1 MFAKLFRRF
10 GSVTIALA
18 IAAVAVLWVASG
30 QYLGSAEPEARKE
43 PAKLAEL
50 SEVPE
55 VRVATQTAKARTD
68 TLRVQGRTR
77 ADRKVMVQAQT
88 HGRIEELL
96 VEKGDVVE
104 QGEVLAQLSQEDRPA
119 RLREA
124 RALLEQRRLELE
136 AARRLNDRGHRSDT
150 QLAAARAAF
159 EEAQARVEQARSAL
173 DDTTIYAPF
182 AGRVG
187 ETMAEVGDF
196 MTSGRELLRLV
207 DLDPLTIVGSVNERR
222 VAQIATGTEAE
233 AELVTGEQVTGTV
246 SFVAREAN
254 DRTRTFEIEMDVPN
268 PDGELRD
275 GVTAQMT
282 VPLKERVSHF
292 VSPSILTLNDE
303 GQVGVKVL
311 DDDNRVRFMP
321 VDILAD
327 KPDGIW
333 ITGLPETVTFITL
346 GQNFVTLGQ
355 QVKPVTEAD
364 VSQRLENT
372 PLDLPQGAPGKPGP
386 EGRP

>member
-10 GSVTIALA
+10 GSLTIALA
-18 IAAVAVLWVASG
+18 IAAVAVLWIASG
-30 QYLGSAEPEARKE
+30 QYLGSAEPETRKE
-43 PAKLAEL
+43 PAQLSEL
-50 SEVPE
+50 SEAPE
-55 VRVATQTAKARTD
+55 VRVSTQTAEPRTD
-68 TLRVQGRTR
+68 TLRVQGRTQ

-88 HGRIEELL
+88 QGRIRELL
-96 VEKGDVVE
+96 VEKGDFVE
-104 QGEVLAQLSQEDRPA
+104 QGEVLAQLAEEDRPA
-119 RLREA
+119 QLRQA
-124 RALLEQRRLELE
+124 QALLEQRRLELE
-136 AARRLNDRGHRSDT
+136 AARRLHERGHRSDT

-159 EEAQARVEQARSAL
+159 QEAQARVEETRTDL
-173 DDTTIYAPF
+173 DETTIYAPF

-196 MTSGRELLRLV
+196 MTRGRELLRLV
-207 DLDPLTIVGSVNERR
+207 DLDPLSIVGSVNERR
-222 VAQIATGTEAE
+222 VAQIETGTEAS
-233 AELVTGEQVTGTV
+233 AELVTGERVDGTV
-246 SFVAREAN
+246 AFVAREAN
-254 DRTRTFEIEMDVPN
+254 ARTRTFEVEMRVPN
-268 PDGELRD
+268 PDGALRD

-311 DDDNRVRFMP
+311 DDDNRVRFNP

-327 KPDGIW
+327 KPEGIW
-333 ITGLPETVTFITL
+333 ITGLPQKVTFITL
-346 GQNFVTLGQ
+346 GQNFVTIGQ
-355 QVKPVTEAD
+355 QVKPVTEAE

-372 PLDLPQGAPGKPGP
+372 PLDLPAGAPGKPGP

>member
-18 IAAVAVLWVASG
+18 IAAAAVLWVGSG
-30 QYLGSAEPEARKE
+30 QYLGSAEPEARKQ
-43 PAKLAEL
+43 PAKLSEL

-55 VRVATQTAKARTD
+55 VRVATRTAKPRTD
-68 TLRVQGRTR
+68 TLRIQGRTK

-104 QGEVLAQLSQEDRPA
+104 QGEVLAQLAEEDRPSQLA
-119 RLREA
+119 EA
-124 RALLEQRRLELE
+124 QALLEQRRLELQ
-136 AARRLNDRGHRSDT
+136 AARRLHERGHRSDT

-159 EEAQARVEQARSAL
+159 QEAQARVERARTAL
-173 DDTTIYAPF
+173 DETTIYAPF

-222 VAQIATGTEAE
+222 VAQIAPGTEAT

-254 DRTRTFEIEMDVPN
+254 ARTRTFEVEVEVAN
-268 PDGELRD
+268 PDGALRD
-275 GVTAQMT
+275 GVTAQLT
-282 VPLKERVSHF
+282 VPLQERVSHF
-292 VSPSILTLNDE
+292 VSPSILTLNDQ
-303 GQVGVKVL
+303 GQVGVKLL
-311 DDDNRVRFMP
+311 DDENRVRFRE
-321 VDILAD
+321 VDLLAD
-327 KPDGIW
+327 KPDGVW

-346 GQNFVTLGQ
+346 GQNFVTVGQ
-355 QVKPVTEAD
+355 QVKPITEGEVA
-364 VSQRLENT
+364 QRLKNT
-372 PLDLPQGAPGKPGP
+372 PLDLPEGAPGKPGP

>member
-10 GSVTIALA
+10 GSLTIALA
-18 IAAVAVLWVASG
+18 IAAVAVLWIASG
-30 QYLGSAEPEARKE
+30 QYLGSAEPETRKE
-43 PAKLAEL
+43 PAQLSEL
-50 SEVPE
+50 SEAPE
-55 VRVATQTAKARTD
+55 VRVSTQTAEPRTD
-68 TLRVQGRTR
+68 TLRVQGRTQ

-88 HGRIEELL
+88 QGRIQELL
-96 VEKGDVVE
+96 VEKGDFVE
-104 QGEVLAQLSQEDRPA
+104 QGEVLAQLAEEDRPA
-119 RLREA
+119 QLRQA
-124 RALLEQRRLELE
+124 QALLEQRRLELE
-136 AARRLNDRGHRSDT
+136 AARRLHERGHRSDT

-159 EEAQARVEQARSAL
+159 QEAQARVEETRTDL
-173 DDTTIYAPF
+173 DETTIYAPF

-196 MTSGRELLRLV
+196 MTRGRELLRLV
-207 DLDPLTIVGSVNERR
+207 DLDPLSIVGSVNERR
-222 VAQIATGTEAE
+222 VAQIETGTEAS
-233 AELVTGEQVTGTV
+233 AELVTGERVDGTV
-246 SFVAREAN
+246 AFVAREAN
-254 DRTRTFEIEMDVPN
+254 ARTRTFEVEMRVPN
-268 PDGELRD
+268 PDGALRD

-311 DDDNRVRFMP
+311 DDDNRVRFNP

-327 KPDGIW
+327 KPEGIW
-333 ITGLPETVTFITL
+333 ITGLPQKVTFITL
-346 GQNFVTLGQ
+346 GQNFVTIGQ
-355 QVKPVTEAD
+355 QVKPVTEAE

-372 PLDLPQGAPGKPGP
+372 PLDLPAGAPGKPGP

>member
-1 MFAKLFRRF
+1 MFAQLFRRF
-10 GSVTIALA
+10 GSVAIALA

-30 QYLGSAEPEARKE
+30 QYLGSAEPVARKE
-43 PAKLAEL
+43 PAQLAGR
-50 SEVPE
+50 SEIPE

-68 TLRVQGRTR
+68 TLRVQGRTQ

-96 VEKGDVVE
+96 VDKGDFVE
-104 QGEVLAQLSQEDRPA
+104 QGEVLAQLAAEDRPA
-119 RLREA
+119 QLKQAE
-124 RALLEQRRLELE
+124 ALLEQRRLELE

-159 EEAQARVEQARSAL
+159 EEAQARVQQTRSAL

-222 VAQIATGTEAE
+222 VAEIEPGTEAS
-233 AELVTGEQVTGTV
+233 AKLVTGEQVTGTV
-246 SFVAREAN
+246 TFVASEAN
-254 DRTRTFEIEMDVPN
+254 ARTRTFEVEMEVSN
-268 PDGELRD
+268 PDGALRD
-275 GVTAQMT
+275 GVTAQMS
-282 VPLKERVSHF
+282 VPLKEQVSHF

-303 GQVGVKVL
+303 GQVGVKVV
-311 DDDNRVRFMP
+311 DDDNRVRFKP
-321 VDILAD
+321 VDLLAD
-327 KPDGIW
+327 KPEGVW
-333 ITGLPETVTFITL
+333 IGGLPETVTFITL
-346 GQNFVTLGQ
+346 GQNFVAAGQ
-355 QVKPVTEAD
+355 EVKPVTERE
-364 VSQRLENT
+364 VSQRLQDQ
-372 PLDLPQGAPGKPGP
+372 PIDMPAGAPGKPGP